1 MLSTALS
8 VMQMLHNIR
17 LWLHPQNVN
26 TASVTIAS
34 AFQGLLS
41 LIPAVPVGVV
51 SHSRT
56 SSVALTMADPSPR
69 VLSIQ
74 SHVVSGYVGNKS
86 ATFPLQVLGFDV
98 DAINSVQFS
107 NHTGYGFW
115 KGQVLAEQELVEL
128 TEGLA
133 HNGLDS
139 TYTHLLTGY
148 NRSKSFL
155 THIANIVCQ
164 LREKNPGLIYLC
176 DPVIGDIG
184 RGVYVPTELIEV
196 YKETII
202 PIANIVTPN
211 QFELELLVGKP
222 LKTLDDVWEAT
233 ATLHSFGPETVVISS
248 SELCDENSLLC
259 LGSTIVDG
267 KQEKA
272 MITFPKLKAS
282 YTGTGD
288 LFSALLLAWM
298 WQSKNNLK
306 QSLEYTVATIQA
318 VLQRTEASWKG
329 DGEKMSA
336 FDRELKLIKSKS
348 DIENPKVVYNAVNVH

>member
-1 MLSTALS
+1 MLRNT
-8 VMQMLHNIR
+8 R
-17 LWLHPQNVN
+17 LWLCLHNVN
-26 TASVTIAS
+26 TAAAASQGSQASLTKASV
-34 AFQGLLS
+34 FGLLS
-41 LIPAVPVGVV
+41 PIPHVPVNL
-51 SHSRT
+51 SRGRSLA
-56 SSVALTMADPSPR
+56 SSAAPVMDAPSPR

-107 NHTGYGFW
+107 NHTGYGYW

-133 HNGLDS
+133 HNGLDC

-148 NRSKSFL
+148 SRSKSFL
-155 THIANIVCQ
+155 THIANIVSQ
-164 LREKNPGLIYLC
+164 LRKKNSGLIYLC

-184 RGVYVPTELIEV
+184 RGIYVPTELIDV

-211 QFELELLVGKP
+211 QFELELLTGIT
-222 LKTLDDVWEAT
+222 LKTIDDVWAAT
-233 ATLHSFGPETVVISS
+233 ATLHSMGPKTVVISS
-248 SELCDENSLLC
+248 SELCDEKSLLC
-259 LGSTIVDG
+259 LGSAIIDG
-267 KQEKA
+267 RQEKA
-272 MITFPKLKAS
+272 MITFPKLKSS

-298 WQSKNNLK
+298 WRSHNNLK

-318 VLQRTEASWKG
+318 VLQRTEASCKG
-329 DGEKMSA
+329 DTEKLSV

-348 DIENPKVVYNAVNVH
+348 DIENPKVVYHAVSIL

>member
-1 MLSTALS
+1 ML
-8 VMQMLHNIR
+8 NIR
-17 LWLHPQNVN
+17 RRCLHFPKVN
-26 TASVTIAS
+26 TATVTKASVLEA
-34 AFQGLLS
+34 LLS
-41 LIPAVPVGVV
+41 LLPVV
-51 SHSRT
+51 SAVDFVSRSHAST
-56 SSVALTMADPSPR
+56 VALTMPARSPR

-128 TEGLA
+128 TGGLA
-133 HNGLDS
+133 HNGLDCQ
-139 TYTHLLTGY
+139 YTHLLTGY

-184 RGVYVPTELIEV
+184 RGVYVPTELIDV
-196 YKETII
+196 YKESII

-211 QFELELLVGKP
+211 QFELELLTGKP
-222 LKTLDDVWEAT
+222 LKTIEDVWEAT
-233 ATLHSFGPETVVISS
+233 ATMHGMGPKTVIISS
-248 SELCDENSLLC
+248 SELCDKNSLLC

-267 KQEKA
+267 KKEKA
-272 MITFPKLKAS
+272 MITFPKLEAS

-298 WQSKNNLK
+298 WRTDNNLK
-306 QSLEYTVATIQA
+306 QSLEFTVATIQA

-329 DGEKMSA
+329 TGEKMTT
-336 FDRELKLIKSKS
+336 FDRELKLIKSKN
-348 DIENPKVVYNAVNVH
+348 DIENPKVVYHAESILS